1 MRRRL
6 DVHHVVK
13 RSQGGS
19 DFDLDLLV
27 ALCRWCH
34 DHTDAP
40 YERGR
45 LVVTALGAGQF
56 TFEVV
61 RRTSHGTPQARVP
74 GPRGQKPRPSTIA
87 VARLRSGKCRL
98 PTWANETDA
107 RSRVTT
113 NGRALRYPVGFDCLS
128 NMSLLARA
136 RDDVRPWPAF
146 FGRAKL
152 TMAAERRYRARYR
165 RTASISRTVT
175 ESLLLGRLE

>member
-1 MRRRL
+1 GPHRKAPTSVTPRSNSPRDLAGHSFPHYFSVWANGDQRQRSLGLHGVRRRL

-34 DHTDAP
+34 DQTDAP

-61 RRTSHGTPQARVP
+61 QRAAGRTSPARVP
-74 GPRGQKPRPSTIA
+74 TFA
-87 VARLRSGKCRL
+87 HVGK
-98 PTWANETDA
+98 TDA
-107 RSRVTT
+107 RDVMRV
-113 NGRALRYPVGFDCLS
+113 PPD
-128 NMSLLARA
+128 
-136 RDDVRPWPAF
+136 
-146 FGRAKL
+146 
-152 TMAAERRYRARYR
+152 
-165 RTASISRTVT
+165 
-175 ESLLLGRLE
+175 